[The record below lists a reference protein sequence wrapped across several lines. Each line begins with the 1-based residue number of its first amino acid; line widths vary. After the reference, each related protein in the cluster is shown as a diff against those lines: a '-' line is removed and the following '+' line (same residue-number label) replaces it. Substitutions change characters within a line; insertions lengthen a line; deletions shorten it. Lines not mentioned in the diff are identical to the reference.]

1 MVYVYHIHITEVI
14 RTWPDIQPVYFTYWG
29 ISPFGMTS
37 FSEAFLRGL
46 REAERVQS
54 LEGDEPVWSLM
65 KDGFFW
71 GVVGVVSYPSVGKCL
86 KIRTYQ
92 RPKETVEWD
101 GNLRI
106 WKFKDMYFYISAI
119 YSYNDQYIWKPA
131 SISLATLYPSRP
143 YILTISNFSNVNV
156 SWHYFPFSYTWL
168 LNYIILNYRFDM
180 VWFDYSSKT
189 ISFSFST
196 WKKWVQYMDVQCLIC
211 SEIFAV
217 KLSEVSTSRV
227 HVVMKLHRT
236 GTWLRANTV
245 LLKWMAISY
254 WITNKS
260 VDCWS
265 NGGTWS
271 LP

>member
-71 GVVGVVSYPSVGKCL
+71 GVVGVVSYPSVGTCL

-119 YSYNDQYIWKPA
+119 YSYNDQYMEA
-131 SISLATLYPSRP
+131 CVNLVGDSLSFKTLHD
-143 YILTISNFSNVNV
+143 YIQLLKRERFMTLLPIQLYLTIEL
-156 SWHYFPFSYTWL
+156 YL
-168 LNYIILNYRFDM
+168 IIGWYG
-180 VWFDYSSKT
+180 
-189 ISFSFST
+189 
-196 WKKWVQYMDVQCLIC
+196 LI
-211 SEIFAV
+211 
-217 KLSEVSTSRV
+217 
-227 HVVMKLHRT
+227 
-236 GTWLRANTV
+236 
-245 LLKWMAISY
+245 
-254 WITNKS
+254 
-260 VDCWS
+260 
-265 NGGTWS
+265 
-271 LP
+271 